1 MKWPLVLVALAGCGG
16 ARAVPENPA
25 HIVHATPESRQAL
38 ARAVAQALEVGHI
51 TLDDDALTN
60 DSALTIV
67 LGQTRDPRPMLGGH
81 DPGAPGPSERFHL
94 VIIGEHC
101 VLVRDRTDQ
110 HYDLI
115 GTACAPL

>member
-1 MKWPLVLVALAGCGG
+1 MKWPLALVVVAGCGG

-25 HIVHATPESRQAL
+25 RIVHPTPETRQAL

-51 TLDDDALTN
+51 TLDDDALT
-60 DSALTIV
+60 SEGALTIV
-67 LGQTRDPRPMLGGH
+67 LGQGRDPRPLMGGH
-81 DPGAPGPSERFHL
+81 DPGAPGLSERFHL
-94 VIIGEHC
+94 VMIGEHC

-115 GTACAPL
+115 GTTCAPL

>member
-1 MKWPLVLVALAGCGG
+1 MKWPLALVVLAGCGG

-25 HIVHATPESRQAL
+25 RIVHPTPESRQAL

-51 TLDDDALTN
+51 TLDDDALTS

-67 LGQTRDPRPMLGGH
+67 LGQVRDPRPMMGGH
-81 DPGAPGPSERFHL
+81 DPGAPGLSERFHL
-94 VIIGEHC
+94 VMIGEHC

-115 GTACAPL
+115 GTTCAPL